1 MDADF
6 SQLTEREKKICE
18 MLREDL
24 TTAEIAQRLGLSQ
37 QSIRHCFMEIYQKV
51 GVKNKEELVK
61 ALDKG
66 AG

>member
-24 TTAEIAQRLGLSQ
+24 PTEEIAKTLGLSQ
-37 QSIRHCFMEIYQKV
+37 QSVRHAFSEIYEKV
-51 GVKNKEELVK
+51 GVKNKSELVK
-61 ALDKG
+61 ALDRW

>member
-6 SQLTEREKKICE
+6 SQLTEREKQICE

-24 TTAEIAQRLGLSQ
+24 TTEEIAKKLGLSQ
-37 QSIRHCFMEIYQKV
+37 QSVRHAFSEIYEKV
-51 GVKNKEELVK
+51 GVKNKAELVK